1 MSLYDPQNLV
11 LKAMTSIGL
20 DQGETWLWPFIECFP
35 GGSLEGLAGIRE
47 PLAVGETVNLINF
60 FDGFDHLPL
69 ASGEDYV
76 LKAIWISFSEPTWW
90 EVLEPVAGQMIHSCV
105 ATFPMASCVFYM
117 FLPLGWVR
125 SFVEDINVAGNTII
139 RLTNRGNQ
147 PAEGKCWVIGK
158 KKRGTYRTWL

>member
-11 LKAMTSIGL
+11 LKVMQSIGL
-20 DQGETWLWPFIECFP
+20 EQGETWLWPFLECFP
-35 GGSLEGLAGIRE
+35 GGAAEALAGIRE
-47 PLAVGETVNLINF
+47 PMAVGETAQLINF
-60 FDGFDHLPL
+60 FDGLNHLPM
-69 ASGEDYV
+69 ASGEDYI
-76 LKAIWISFSEPTWW
+76 LKAIWISFTEPMYW
-90 EVLEPVAGQMIHSCV
+90 EVLQPFGGLMIHSCI
-105 ATFPMASCVFYM
+105 ATFPMNSQTFYM

-147 PAEGKCWVIGK
+147 AAIGKCWVIGK